1 MLVAGVGLITKQ
13 VGSLSLEMAELIT
26 LFGVSY
32 SCWSGTSGSGCI
44 CLLVAVYFGAHAKKP
59 PHCSRT
65 PYGQLPVRVGGYH
78 RGGGPQFEA
87 RHRPLHSERTFS
99 QAPSIRR
106 VWCLQTQIP

>member
-1 MLVAGVGLITKQ
+1 MLVAGDGLIRKK
-13 VGSLSLEMAELIT
+13 VGTLSLEMAERMT

-65 PYGQLPVRVGGYH
+65 PYGQLPVRVGGYY
-78 RGGGPQFEA
+78 RGGCPPFEA
-87 RHRPLHSERTFS
+87 RPRPLHSERNFS
-99 QAPSIRR
+99 QAPSIR
-106 VWCLQTQIP
+106 